1 MIWEEFEK
9 ECTDFLTEKF
19 GSYATFEH
27 LGESDSTVPDIKV
40 ITTNSKKEFYI
51 EAKHSPAQCG
61 QFVLIPDFNRRVFTY
76 SKLNISPL
84 NQYAQFIINHMNGQF
99 DLYSNAG
106 TSGENIQIR
115 NGENIFA
122 SWIIDYYRKKG
133 VRFFI
138 SNNNIII
145 PIENF
150 HNYFNVSAKY
160 RIKRSGSSEV
170 GKADIEIVKEYLLR
184 YYNIIDLKIENKKL
198 FIKSNLPLHNKKFV
212 LNGKEY
218 MISHRNEWFEIRK
231 LSNTFNANVI
241 FSITIKNGVNGISA
255 EEFIQFLLAF

>member
-1 MIWEEFEK
+1 MIWEKFEK
-9 ECTDFLTEKF
+9 ECTDFLNDKF
-19 GSYATFEH
+19 GNYATFEH
-27 LGESDSTVPDIKV
+27 LGESDSTVADIKV
-40 ITTNSKKEFYI
+40 ITANSKKEFYI

-76 SKLNISPL
+76 SKLNITPL
-84 NQYAQFIINHMNGQF
+84 NQYAQFIINYMNEQF

-106 TSGENIQIR
+106 TSGRDIKIR
-115 NGENIFA
+115 NGENIFS
-122 SWIIDYYRKKG
+122 SWIIDYYKKKG
-133 VRFFI
+133 VQFFI
-138 SNNNIII
+138 SNNNVII
-145 PIENF
+145 PIEDF

-184 YYNIIDLKIENKKL
+184 NYNIIDVKIENKKL
-198 FIKSNLPLHNKKFV
+198 FIKSNLLLHNKKFV

-218 MISHRNEWFEIRK
+218 MISDRNEWFEIRK

-241 FSITIKNGVNGISA
+241 FSITIKNGLDGISA
-255 EEFIQFLLAF
+255 EKFIQFLLKF